1 MGAFQSCYP
10 SAYRLT
16 QNALNHEVFSSICGD
31 QMIKSRQS
39 VQEIKEYVAGKN
51 IEEVAASFGI
61 DEKSIIKLASNESC
75 LGASPRAI
83 EAIRQAACDAHVYPS
98 VDAIELR
105 EALSARHGV
114 PVNNIVCGNGMDA
127 VIETL
132 LRAFLES
139 GDETIIPLP
148 AFSYYENVTRFCG
161 AKPVYCSRR
170 SDFSLDVDAVLEK
183 VTGRTKFVFITSPNN
198 PTGNLTPV
206 EDIKSI
212 ASAIE
217 GIVFVDEAY
226 IDFAGS
232 GESALKIMKEYD
244 NVAIGR
250 TMSKAW
256 GLAGMRI
263 GYGVIPD
270 WIFKEYMKVSTPFA
284 LSRIAIAAALASLK
298 DEEHYRRTV
307 ETVTAEREYLLEKLP
322 FKVYPSEAN
331 FVLMD
336 STPYTSKH
344 LVNEAMKR
352 GVILRDCASFREMGD
367 KYVRITV
374 GTREQNVRLV
384 EVLAEIKGSK

>member
-1 MGAFQSCYP
+1 
-10 SAYRLT
+10 
-16 QNALNHEVFSSICGD
+16 
-31 QMIKSRQS
+31 MIKSRQS
-39 VQEIKEYVAGKN
+39 VQEIKEFVAGKN

-61 DEKSIIKLASNESC
+61 EEKSIIKLASNESC
-75 LGASPRAI
+75 LGASPMAI

-105 EALSARHGV
+105 EALSVRHGV
-114 PVNNIVCGNGMDA
+114 PVGNIACGNGMDA

-170 SDFSLDVDAVLEK
+170 NDFSLDVDAVLEK

-198 PTGNLTPV
+198 PTGTLTQV

-226 IDFAGS
+226 IDFS
-232 GESALKIMKEYD
+232 CGESALEIMKDYD
-244 NVAIGR
+244 NVVVGR

-263 GYGVIPD
+263 GYGVMPN

-298 DEEHYRRTV
+298 DEKHYRRTV
-307 ETVTAEREYLLEKLP
+307 DTVTEERTYLMEKVP

-344 LVNEAMKR
+344 VVNEAMKR

-374 GTREQNVRLV
+374 GTRDQNIRVV
-384 EVLAEIKGSK
+384 DVLAEIKGGK